1 MTLDAHPTFGDGA
14 ASGMLR
20 RDADQTLVEQ
30 VMRQLMHRIERD
42 AMRPG
47 SRLPSIRQL
56 AAEMGVSRFTVVE
69 AYDRLVADGQA
80 ESRRGA
86 GFFVAAR
93 ATAPLAPVS
102 GRMDAASDGN
112 IDIRWLLRNMFRD
125 TSAADHA
132 GGGLMPADWLDAELV
147 AASVRAV
154 GRSARDSLL
163 GYGTALGYA
172 PLRHQL
178 AARLQADGIPAH
190 PDHMLTASGVTH
202 AIDLIARHLLQPGD
216 TVLVEDPAWFLVFGR
231 LTAFGARP
239 IGVPRG
245 PDGPDLDALARL
257 AALHKPKFFLINAAV
272 HNPTG
277 YSLSAGAAYGVL
289 RIAEQHDFL
298 VVEDDTYGELHP
310 GQPIRLAALDQLNRV
325 IHVGGFSKTL
335 AASLRVAYIAAAP
348 ALIQALTDLK
358 ILTGLPTGELGE
370 RTVHRILAEGHYRRH
385 LARVRARVDME
396 RDRTLNALLKL
407 GVRVPELPPAGM
419 FVWGDCGRDT
429 ERMARRAAAHG
440 VVLAPGSLFSPGQ
453 MPSTRMRFSA
463 ATAGN
468 IGALRII
475 ESLLQEPE

>member
-1 MTLDAHPTFGDGA
+1 MTPDATPA
-14 ASGMLR
+14 LSSSLSAIPS
-20 RDADQTLVEQ
+20 RDVDQTLVEQ
-30 VMRQLMHRIERD
+30 LTRQMTHRIERD

-56 AAEMGVSRFTVVE
+56 ASEMGVSRFTVVE
-69 AYDRLVADGQA
+69 AYDRLVADGHA

-86 GFFVAAR
+86 GFFVATKPA
-93 ATAPLAPVS
+93 APLAPVP
-102 GRMDAASDGN
+102 RHPVLAAEGN

-125 TSAADHA
+125 TSAAEHA
-132 GGGLMPADWLDAELV
+132 GGGLMPPDWLDAEMV

-154 GRSARDSLL
+154 GRTVRDSLL
-163 GYGTALGYA
+163 GYGTAQGYA
-172 PLRHQL
+172 PLRQQL

-190 PDHMLTASGVTH
+190 PDHMLTTSGVTH
-202 AIDLIARHLLQPGD
+202 AFDLIARHLLQAGD
-216 TVLVEDPAWFLVFGR
+216 TVLVEDPAWPLIFGR

-277 YSLSAGAAYGVL
+277 YSLSAGGAYGIL
-289 RIAEQHDFL
+289 RIAEQHDFI

-335 AASLRVAYIAAAP
+335 AASLRVGYIAAAP
-348 ALIQALTDLK
+348 AVVQALTDLK
-358 ILTGLPTGELGE
+358 ILTALPTSELGE

-385 LARVRARVDME
+385 LVRVRARVDME
-396 RDRTLNALLKL
+396 RDRTLKVLLKL
-407 GVRVPELPPAGM
+407 GVKVPQLPPAGM

-429 ERMARRAAAHG
+429 ERMARLAAEQG

-468 IGALRII
+468 ISALRVI
-475 ESLLQEPE
+475 ESLLQAFD

>member
-1 MTLDAHPTFGDGA
+1 MTVSDLSVEADAP
-14 ASGMLR
+14 R
-20 RDADQTLVEQ
+20 RDRDQTLVEQ
-30 VMRQLMHRIERD
+30 LTRQLSHRIERD

-56 AAEMGVSRFTVVE
+56 AAQMGVSRFTVVE
-69 AYDRLVADGQA
+69 AYDRLVADGQV

-93 ATAPLAPVS
+93 PAPALAPLGPAAEPVAVDS
-102 GRMDAASDGN
+102 S
-112 IDIRWLLRNMFRD
+112 IDIRWLLRNMFPE

-132 GGGLMPADWLDAELV
+132 GGGLMPASWLDADLV

-154 GRSARDSLL
+154 GRTARDSLL
-163 GYGTALGYA
+163 AYGSAQGYA
-172 PLRHQL
+172 PLRQQV

-190 PDHMLTASGVTH
+190 PDHMLTTSGVTH
-202 AIDLIARHLLQPGD
+202 ALDLIARHLIQPGD
-216 TVLVEDPAWFLVFGR
+216 TVLVEDPAWFLIFGR
-231 LTAFGARP
+231 FTAFGARP

-245 PDGPDLDALARL
+245 PDGPDLEALARL
-257 AALHKPKFFLINAAV
+257 AALHKPKLFLINAAV

-289 RIAEQHDFL
+289 RIAEQHDFI
-298 VVEDDTYGELHP
+298 VVEDDTYGDLHP

-335 AASLRVAYIAAAP
+335 AANLRVGYIAAAP
-348 ALIQALTDLK
+348 AVAEALTDLK
-358 ILTGLPTGELGE
+358 ILTGLSTAELGE

-385 LARVRARVDME
+385 LARVRARVDLE
-396 RDRTLNALLKL
+396 RDRTLKVLLQL
-407 GVRVPELPPAGM
+407 GVRVSEPPPAGM

-429 ERMARRAAAHG
+429 ERMARRAAERG
-440 VVLAPGSLFSPGQ
+440 IVLAPGSLFSPGQ

-468 IGALRII
+468 IAALRTI
-475 ESLLQEPE
+475 EALLLNAD

>member
-1 MTLDAHPTFGDGA
+1 MT
-14 ASGMLR
+14 
-20 RDADQTLVEQ
+20 
-30 VMRQLMHRIERD
+30 HRIERD

-56 AAEMGVSRFTVVE
+56 ASEMGVSRFTVVE
-69 AYDRLVADGQA
+69 AYDRLVADGHA

-86 GFFVAAR
+86 GFFVATKPA
-93 ATAPLAPVS
+93 APLAPVP
-102 GRMDAASDGN
+102 RHPVLAAEGN

-125 TSAADHA
+125 TSAAEHA
-132 GGGLMPADWLDAELV
+132 GGGLMPPDWLDAEMV

-154 GRSARDSLL
+154 GRTVRDSLL
-163 GYGTALGYA
+163 GYGTAQGYA
-172 PLRHQL
+172 PLRQQL

-190 PDHMLTASGVTH
+190 PDHMLTTSGVTH
-202 AIDLIARHLLQPGD
+202 AFDLIARHLLQAGD
-216 TVLVEDPAWFLVFGR
+216 TVLVEDPAWPLIFGR

-277 YSLSAGAAYGVL
+277 YSLSAGGAYGIL
-289 RIAEQHDFL
+289 RIAEQHDFI

-335 AASLRVAYIAAAP
+335 AASLRVGYIAAAP
-348 ALIQALTDLK
+348 AVVQALTDLK
-358 ILTGLPTGELGE
+358 ILTALPTSELGE

-385 LARVRARVDME
+385 LVRVRARVDME
-396 RDRTLNALLKL
+396 RDRTLKVLLKL
-407 GVRVPELPPAGM
+407 GVKVPQLPPAGM

-429 ERMARRAAAHG
+429 ERMARLAAEQG

-468 IGALRII
+468 ISALRVI
-475 ESLLQEPE
+475 ESLLQAFD